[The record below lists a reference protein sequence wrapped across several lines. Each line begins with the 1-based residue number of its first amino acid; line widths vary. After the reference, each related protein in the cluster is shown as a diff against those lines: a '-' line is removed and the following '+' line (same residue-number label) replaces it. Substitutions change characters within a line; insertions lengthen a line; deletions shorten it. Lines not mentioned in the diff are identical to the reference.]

1 MNTSWVWFLL
11 FLAYDT
17 CYIGFGCFMQTVFA
31 AGDGNPSAV
40 PPLPTKN
47 RLPFLS
53 SINPRR
59 AAKEAYLHH
68 LQNELESVQ
77 RQLYISQN
85 TCTSLRKRWEDQRM
99 DTLRSLITRSH
110 DADAVLD
117 KQKEIDRLQQQLE
130 LEIERHGQQV
140 ELFNLMSSEMNELK
154 AWKETQ
160 EQSKTGILLEYEQLL
175 QESNRKQNDYAEQV
189 ELLALKLEAAAF
201 AAKARQLGE
210 EKVERGESNEIYAR
224 RAKELR
230 SGLESVRANY
240 SKMLINSLRETT
252 DQEKEGGNEQRRQRE
267 SEMDNAIQSAFE
279 TALES
284 FENEWA
290 ARYETLEKQL
300 NNITAYATTLEAERE
315 AALNSQ
321 VQGSKS
327 SKVAKSDRKRGS
339 SSVVESLTQQLR
351 EDLSAEMRDNLT
363 VELTEQLTKQLTSTL
378 VDNIEKTYKKKIK
391 QLHKDVKEQRK
402 IVSELKQSQEE
413 LTLTQQQ
420 TLDAEIGKV
429 KHQYDVEYESKLQ
442 QLRLENEEQ
451 KQAQKERMRKLVR
464 ALLER
469 ETRLQE
475 VEQTGEVTESPL
487 RTQVKSL
494 SDRTKIVE
502 DVASAGG
509 RPTKVGRGDPD
520 EVVPALVSR
529 SRKRSATGK
538 VPPVRG
544 NR

>member
-11 FLAYDT
+11 FLAYNT

-77 RQLYISQN
+77 RQLYVSQN

-117 KQKEIDRLQQQLE
+117 KQKEIDRLQQQLQ

-224 RAKELR
+224 RAQELR

-252 DQEKEGGNEQRRQRE
+252 DQEKEGGNDRRQQRE
-267 SEMDNAIQSAFE
+267 SEMDNVIQSAFE

-284 FENEWA
+284 FEKEWA

-300 NNITAYATTLEAERE
+300 TNITAYATTLEAERE

-321 VQGSKS
+321 AQGSKS
-327 SKVAKSDRKRGS
+327 SKVAKSDQKRGS
-339 SSVVESLTQQLR
+339 SLAESLTQQLR
-351 EDLSAEMRDNLT
+351 EDLTAELRDNLT
-363 VELTEQLTKQLTSTL
+363 IELTEQLTKQLTSTL
-378 VDNIEKTYKKKIK
+378 VDKIEETYKKKIK

-413 LTLTQQQ
+413 LTLKQQK
-420 TLDAEIGKV
+420 TLDAEIGKI
-429 KHQYDVEYESKLQ
+429 KHQYEVEYGSKLQ
-442 QLRLENEEQ
+442 QLRVENEEQ

-475 VEQTGEVTESPL
+475 LGQTGGVTESPL
-487 RTQVKSL
+487 RTQVKSS
-494 SDRTKIVE
+494 SDRKKIVE
-502 DVASAGG
+502 DVGRAGG
-509 RPTKVGRGDPD
+509 RPTKGGRGEPD
-520 EVVPALVSR
+520 GGMPAAVAR
-529 SRKRSATGK
+529 SRKRSTTGM

-544 NR
+544 SR